1 MSDQILRQLYNV
13 FDPLRPLKPGDSAY
27 VDCRAVRGDG
37 DILEQLGRPIILS
50 DKETAQLYTGHRG
63 AGKSTELLRLKE
75 YLEENKFQVIYF
87 AADDQD
93 IDTEDAQ
100 YTDIL
105 LACTRYILS
114 ELYEKDKE
122 ADAKPL
128 VEWLKKRWES
138 LKDLGSTEISFEN
151 ISLQVGI
158 GQFAKVIALL
168 RSAPSNRSRIRQ
180 EVDNHTPSLI
190 ECLNDFI
197 TEAAQ
202 NRKTQCNGI
211 VLIADNLDRIVP
223 LYHKESNRSNHEE
236 IFIDRNLQLRKLK
249 CHTIYTVPIS
259 LVYSDKGTVLEEAFG
274 SVQALPMIA
283 LSTPEGEPYP
293 PGMEKLKELIKQRI
307 KQVDSNLTFQDV
319 FTNEALL
326 EKLCNMSGGHVRYLM
341 FLMKTAL
348 QKTPK
353 LPIQEKAVLGAI
365 ASLRLT
371 YRRAINEDEWSIL
384 AEVHQS
390 KRKPNNKKYQK
401 LLFNRCIL
409 EYHWLVEGDIKPW
422 YDIHPIILA
431 IEEFQQAWQQL
442 KS

>member
-1 MSDQILRQLYNV
+1 MKQ
-13 FDPLRPLKPGDSAY
+13 
-27 VDCRAVRGDG
+27 
-37 DILEQLGRPIILS
+37 
-50 DKETAQLYTGHRG
+50 
-63 AGKSTELLRLKE
+63 

-114 ELYEKDKE
+114 ELYEQDKE

-190 ECLNDFI
+190 DYLNNFI
-197 TEAAQ
+197 TKAAH
-202 NRKTQCNGI
+202 NRKTQYKGI

-223 LYHKESNRSNHEE
+223 LYHRESNRSNHEE
-236 IFIDRNLQLRKLK
+236 IFIDRNLQLRNLK

-283 LSTPEGEPYP
+283 LFTPQGEPYP
-293 PGMEKLKELIKQRI
+293 PGMNKLKELVRKRI
-307 KQVDSNLTFQDV
+307 EQVDSNLTFQEV

-341 FLMKTAL
+341 LLMKTTL
-348 QKTPK
+348 QKTLE

-371 YRRAINEDEWSIL
+371 YRRAISEDEWSIL

-390 KRKPNNKKYQK
+390 KRKPNHKKYQK
-401 LLFNRCIL
+401 LLFNRHIL
-409 EYHWLVEGDIKPW
+409 EYHWLEEGDIQPW
-422 YDIHPIILA
+422 YDIHPIIFE
-431 IEEFQQAWQQL
+431 IEEFQKACQEL
-442 KS
+442 